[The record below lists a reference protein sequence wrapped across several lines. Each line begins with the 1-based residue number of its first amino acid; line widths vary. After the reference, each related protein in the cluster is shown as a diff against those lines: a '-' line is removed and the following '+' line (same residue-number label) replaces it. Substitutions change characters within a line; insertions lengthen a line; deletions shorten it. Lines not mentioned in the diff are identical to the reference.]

1 MNWWGIATLKT
12 LGLAWDIKL
21 NKLTPEAHEA
31 QRVAAAIAAP
41 AETAVAGAGLLT
53 PVVEEEALVSGD

>member
-1 MNWWGIATLKT
+1 MNWWGIATLRT

-31 QRVAAAIAAP
+31 QRVAAATAAP
-41 AETAVAGAGLLT
+41 DATVAGAGLLT
-53 PVVEEEALVSGD
+53 PAVEEEALVSGD